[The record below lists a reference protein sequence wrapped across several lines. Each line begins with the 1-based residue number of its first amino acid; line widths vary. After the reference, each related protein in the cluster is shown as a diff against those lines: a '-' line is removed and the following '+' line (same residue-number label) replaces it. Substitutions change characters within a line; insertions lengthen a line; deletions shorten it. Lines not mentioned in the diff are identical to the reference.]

1 MSRKDVQ
8 LNLKKFN
15 MNWVSDDAVCVF
27 IGRRRTGKSVLLQ
40 DLLYHKRDI
49 PYGVCISPTEV
60 ASPFFQ
66 NFIPKTYIY
75 NEFDEQRVQKILDRQ
90 VDIKKR
96 ITRDPG
102 FKADPRLCLIMDD
115 CLYDNDWARTKVIR
129 SLFMNGRHYR
139 ILYCLTMQYAMGI
152 PPNLRGNVDYTFIMR
167 EPQFA
172 NRDRLFKQ
180 YAAAFPDFGMF
191 CQVMNQLD
199 KYECLVI
206 DNNSDSNKL
215 EDQVFW
221 YKADIH
227 GKFRFGCENYWNYH
241 YDNYIPEED
250 QAFDITSYRGSR
262 NKVLVNVNKRNTDQN
277 DNNNNNFF

>member
-1 MSRKDVQ
+1 MPQKQEVN

-15 MNWVSDDAVCVF
+15 MGQVSDDAVCVF

-66 NFIPKTYIY
+66 QFIPKTYIY
-75 NEFDEQRVQKILDRQ
+75 NEFDEYKVQKILERQ

-96 ITRDPG
+96 IERDSG
-102 FKADPRLCLIMDD
+102 FRADPRLCLVMDD

-129 SLFMNGRHYR
+129 SLFMNGRHYK

-152 PPNLRGNVDYTFIMR
+152 PPNLRGNVDYAFIMR
-167 EPQFA
+167 EPQLA
-172 NRDRLFKQ
+172 NRKRLFDQ

-191 CQVMNQLD
+191 CQVMDQLD
-199 KYECLVI
+199 KHECLVI
-206 DNNSDSNKL
+206 DNNSDSNRL

-227 GKFRFGCENYWNYH
+227 ESFKFGCEQYWNYH
-241 YDNYIPEED
+241 YDNYVEPED
-250 QAFDITSYRGSR
+250 GGFDMTSYRGGGSR
-262 NKVLVNVNKRNTDQN
+262 SRVLVSVNKKEDEY
-277 DNNNNNFF
+277 

>member
-1 MSRKDVQ
+1 MTRQEVH

-15 MNWVSDDAVCVF
+15 MDWVQDDSVCVF
-27 IGRRRTGKSVLLQ
+27 IGRRRTGKSVLVQ

-49 PYGVCISPTEV
+49 PYGVCISATEA

-75 NEFDEQRVQKILDRQ
+75 SEFEEGRVQRIIDRQ
-90 VDIKKR
+90 IDIKKR
-96 ITRDPG
+96 MNRDPG
-102 FKADPRLCLIMDD
+102 FKPDNRLCLIMDD
-115 CLYDNDWARTKVIR
+115 CLYDNDWSRTKVIR

-152 PPNLRGNVDYTFIMR
+152 PPSLRGNIDFSFIMR
-167 EPQFA
+167 EPQHS
-172 NRDRLFKQ
+172 NREKLFKQ

-199 KYECLVI
+199 KFECLVI
-206 DNNSDSNKL
+206 NNNSDSSKL

-221 YKADIH
+221 YKADLH
-227 GKFRFGCENYWNYH
+227 ESFKFGCENYWNYH
-241 YDNYIPEED
+241 YDNYKEEEEGT
-250 QAFDITSYRGSR
+250 FDLRNYKGPRSR
-262 NKVLVNVNKRNTDQN
+262 VLVNVNKKDYE
-277 DNNNNNFF
+277 